1 MPLVGGMQLPAIKL
15 DISPEAIRAHNIS
28 NVNRATIWNSVSTT
42 VAARVLISASHELC
56 EASRD
61 LIREVKERKAKWDLV
76 RKAGQLPAALAPRI
90 VLVSTVPE
98 ARGLDNPESVAPS
111 GLVEPEAPPAAVCS
125 RGAASLHE
133 RSEECAAPRTDH
145 AARLALARDS

>member
-61 LIREVKERKAKWDLV
+61 LIREVKERKAKWDSV
-76 RKAGQLPAALAPRI
+76 RKAGLAPQAALLAPA
-90 VLVSTVPE
+90 SMEKE
-98 ARGLDNPESVAPS
+98 APAQGNLALVAPS
-111 GLVEPEAPPAAVCS
+111 EQVVLAVEPVALVFS
-125 RGAASLHE
+125 RDCKHS
-133 RSEECAAPRTDH
+133 
-145 AARLALARDS
+145 